1 MRHRL
6 TFAWALSGLFG
17 ACAAVFAGA
26 PETPSAS
33 IYQLDAKLTDQA
45 GKVQGLDVYRGHPV
59 LITMFYASCPAAC
72 PLIID
77 TLRATEKD
85 LSDTQRSEL
94 RVLMISIDPDRDTP
108 AELKKLAEQRRID
121 TSRWTLA
128 RTDEATVRTIAALLN
143 VQYRELP
150 NGEFN
155 HASIITLLSPEGE
168 IVASSPKLGTP
179 DPALLAKLRD

>member
-1 MRHRL
+1 MKFLGRCL
-6 TFAWALSGLFG
+6 VIGLF
-17 ACAAVFAGA
+17 AATAFAKESD
-26 PETPSAS
+26 PPDS
-33 IYQLDAKLTDQA
+33 IYHLEAALTDQA
-45 GKVQGLDVYRGHPV
+45 GRPQRLDMYRGSPV
-59 LITMFYASCPAAC
+59 LVTLFYASCPATC

-77 TLRATEKD
+77 TLRATEKQIPEA
-85 LSDTQRSEL
+85 QRADL
-94 RVLMISIDPDRDTP
+94 RVLMISIDPGRDTP

-150 NGEFN
+150 SGEFN

-179 DPALLAKLRD
+179 DPELLAKLGD

>member
-1 MRHRL
+1 MKRL
-6 TFAWALSGLFG
+6 AYMWMLLGWFGFG
-17 ACAAVFAGA
+17 AAAFAGS

-33 IYQLDAKLTDQA
+33 IYQLDARLTDQD
-45 GKVQGLDVYRGHPV
+45 GKAQGLDLYRGHPV

-77 TLRATEKD
+77 TLRATEKQVPEA
-85 LSDTQRSEL
+85 QRADL

-128 RTDEATVRTIAALLN
+128 RTDDATVRTIAALLN

-155 HASIITLLSPEGE
+155 HASILTLLSPQGE

-179 DPALLAKLRD
+179 DEALLARLR